1 LRYPNF
7 NYLGDQMFRILPIAF
22 VSVSLA
28 AYGGSGGGLEDI
40 SMKIVV
46 IVGIVVV
53 ILALIFGR

>member
-1 LRYPNF
+1 
-7 NYLGDQMFRILPIAF
+7 MFRILPTAF

>member
-1 LRYPNF
+1 
-7 NYLGDQMFRILPIAF
+7 MFRILLLAF